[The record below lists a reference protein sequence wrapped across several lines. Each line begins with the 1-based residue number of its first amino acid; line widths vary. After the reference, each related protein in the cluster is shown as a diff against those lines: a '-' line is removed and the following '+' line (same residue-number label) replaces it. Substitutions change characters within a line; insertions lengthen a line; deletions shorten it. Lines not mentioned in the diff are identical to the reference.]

1 MCVGAAETADP
12 FANKPHGRLR
22 RGEIQN
28 LRRKTKLFFFLF
40 REMRVVSPSLCVLDS
55 LGEQQPVP
63 DLTTHLALGPPD
75 NDMVSLLLQN
85 ARCACG

>member
-1 MCVGAAETADP
+1 MCRSGRDSRPFRQQTARTP
-12 FANKPHGRLR
+12 ASRRL
-22 RGEIQN
+22 QN

-40 REMRVVSPSLCVLDS
+40 RKVRVVSPSLCVLDS
-55 LGEQQPVP
+55 LGEQQPGP

-75 NDMVSLLLQN
+75 NDMVSLLKN